1 MKKENPSFSSGI
13 LGWIERVGNKIP
25 HPFILFIWLFF
36 IVAAVAFLCGKAG
49 VSAINPSTGEE
60 VFAVNVLSSAS
71 IGEFLR
77 NMSKNFMN
85 FAPMMCVPLCVLGIG
100 VAHGSGLIDVSM
112 NLTGASKNLVVLTY
126 ICALIGVCTNLLG
139 DAGFLILPV
148 IVAML
153 FQSTGR
159 NPLAGMLLAYCS
171 NCVGYGANLLIST
184 GDAVLAGLTETA
196 AQLIDPDFVAS
207 PTMGWYFM
215 AASSFIVAGCC
226 TYVSMKIVEPRMR
239 RNGIGESVKIVE
251 YTQQDLAITPVEK
264 KGMLVSLSALLAC
277 IGVCALMCLP
287 GMP

>member
-1 MKKENPSFSSGI
+1 
-13 LGWIERVGNKIP
+13 
-25 HPFILFIWLFF
+25 
-36 IVAAVAFLCGKAG
+36 
-49 VSAINPSTGEE
+49 
-60 VFAVNVLSSAS
+60 
-71 IGEFLR
+71 
-77 NMSKNFMN
+77 
-85 FAPMMCVPLCVLGIG
+85 MMCVPLCVLGIG

-171 NCVGYGANLLIST
+171 NCAGYGANLLIST

-207 PTMGWYFM
+207 PTMAGTSWPRRALSSP
-215 AASSFIVAGCC
+215 AAAPTF
-226 TYVSMKIVEPRMR
+226 P
-239 RNGIGESVKIVE
+239 
-251 YTQQDLAITPVEK
+251 
-264 KGMLVSLSALLAC
+264 
-277 IGVCALMCLP
+277 
-287 GMP
+287 

>member
-1 MKKENPSFSSGI
+1 M
-13 LGWIERVGNKIP
+13 
-25 HPFILFIWLFF
+25 
-36 IVAAVAFLCGKAG
+36 
-49 VSAINPSTGEE
+49 
-60 VFAVNVLSSAS
+60 
-71 IGEFLR
+71 
-77 NMSKNFMN
+77 
-85 FAPMMCVPLCVLGIG
+85 
-100 VAHGSGLIDVSM
+100 
-112 NLTGASKNLVVLTY
+112 LTY

-171 NCVGYGANLLIST
+171 NCAGYGANLLIST

>member
-171 NCVGYGANLLIST
+171 NCAGYGANLLIST

-196 AQLIDPDFVAS
+196 TPTSSHPPQWAGTSWPRRALSS
-207 PTMGWYFM
+207 P
-215 AASSFIVAGCC
+215 AAAPTF
-226 TYVSMKIVEPRMR
+226 P
-239 RNGIGESVKIVE
+239 
-251 YTQQDLAITPVEK
+251 
-264 KGMLVSLSALLAC
+264 
-277 IGVCALMCLP
+277 
-287 GMP
+287 

>member
-153 FQSTGR
+153 FQSTGAIR
-159 NPLAGMLLAYCS
+159 SPVCCWLTAPTAPATVQTCS
-171 NCVGYGANLLIST
+171 SAPAT
-184 GDAVLAGLTETA
+184 R
-196 AQLIDPDFVAS
+196 F
-207 PTMGWYFM
+207 W
-215 AASSFIVAGCC
+215 
-226 TYVSMKIVEPRMR
+226 
-239 RNGIGESVKIVE
+239 
-251 YTQQDLAITPVEK
+251 PV
-264 KGMLVSLSALLAC
+264 
-277 IGVCALMCLP
+277 
-287 GMP
+287 

>member
-171 NCVGYGANLLIST
+171 NCAGYGANLLIST

-207 PTMGWYFM
+207 PHNGL
-215 AASSFIVAGCC
+215 VLHGR
-226 TYVSMKIVEPRMR
+226 VELYR
-239 RNGIGESVKIVE
+239 RR
-251 YTQQDLAITPVEK
+251 
-264 KGMLVSLSALLAC
+264 LLHLRFHEDCRAPY
-277 IGVCALMCLP
+277 AP
-287 GMP
+287 QRHR